1 MHIEQTTRLKIVLK
15 KAVKNSNMED
25 VTKWYRHIPY
35 EFLQILIDMYVE
47 RKRCDRSFMILLDE
61 KLKRNEIYA

>member
-1 MHIEQTTRLKIVLK
+1 
-15 KAVKNSNMED
+15 MED
-25 VTKWYRHIPY
+25 ITKWYRHIPY

-47 RKRCDRSFMILLDE
+47 RKRCDRAFMVLLDE

>member
-1 MHIEQTTRLKIVLK
+1 M
-15 KAVKNSNMED
+15 AED
-25 VTKWYRHIPY
+25 VTKWYRYIPY

-47 RKRCDRSFMILLDE
+47 RKLCNRSFRILLDE